1 LFFEEEKIFNFGYGI
16 GYWHTRSG
24 VPRGFTTLCFRVGLV
39 LSLELDYTPV
49 ATETQDTDF
58 G

>member
-1 LFFEEEKIFNFGYGI
+1 MVLDI
-16 GYWHTRSG
+16 GTLRPG